1 MTYLNIHHLLDSV
14 AKLTEQRDQRS
25 LEVCL
30 IKTMSELISAE
41 TFTLYK
47 IQHHNG
53 AQKLK
58 TVVSVNATRIYA
70 DEPENDAGR
79 PSLVEIEKDKGFVDC
94 LKTGKITASE
104 CPGESSIRTIYPVY
118 SANDIIG
125 FLTVNSEK
133 TSPRDQEII
142 SSFLS
147 IYRNYLSLINDNEHD
162 TLTGLLNRKTF
173 DAKISK
179 IIASQR
185 GAHRRTT
192 DKSGT
197 YCLAVLDID
206 HFKRVNDQFGHLY
219 GDEVLLLFSRIM
231 NKTFRDSDL
240 LFRFGGEEFV
250 VVLKDA
256 DLDLAT
262 IALERFR
269 KAVESFEFPQVGSV
283 TVSIGVVQIGGDDIP
298 ATLTDRADQALY
310 YAKNNG
316 RNQIQAYEKLLAEGK
331 LTAKT
336 RESNLELF

>member
-25 LEVCL
+25 LEICL
-30 IKTMSELISAE
+30 INTMSELISAKAI
-41 TFTLYK
+41 TLYR
-47 IQHHNG
+47 IQDHNG
-53 AQKLK
+53 EQKLK
-58 TVVSVNATRIYA
+58 TVVSIKSAKLYA
-70 DEPENDAGR
+70 DEAENDAER
-79 PSLVEIEKDKGFVDC
+79 PSLLAIKEQKGFADC
-94 LKTGKITASE
+94 LKTGKITSFE
-104 CPGESSIRTIYPVY
+104 YPEESCIRAIYPVY
-118 SANDIIG
+118 CTNDIIG
-125 FLTVNSEK
+125 FLAVNSEK
-133 TSPRDQEII
+133 NIPKDQEVV

-173 DAKISK
+173 DAKITNT
-179 IIASQR
+179 IASQR
-185 GAHRRTT
+185 AAHRRAT

-206 HFKRVNDQFGHLY
+206 HFKRVNDKFGHLY

-231 NKTFRDSDL
+231 SKTFRDSDL

-250 VVLKDA
+250 VVLKDV
-256 DLDLAT
+256 DLELAM

-269 KAVESFEFPQVGSV
+269 KAVESFEFPQVGSI
-283 TVSIGVVQIGGDDIP
+283 TVSIGVIQIGGDDIP

-331 LTAKT
+331 LTTKT
-336 RESNLELF
+336 HESDLELF